1 MSVPDFRVGIGYDV
15 HKLEEGATF
24 TLGGIIVPHTKGA
37 IGHSDA
43 DVLLHAIT
51 DALLGAANLGD
62 IGQHFPDN
70 DPAYKGIDSKILL
83 RDIVKLIRE
92 KGFSIGNIDS
102 TIALQKPKLKDLIP
116 EMKKTIAETIGIE
129 ADRVSVKATTTEKL
143 GFVGTE
149 EGVAAYATCL
159 LYKLSNE

>member
-1 MSVPDFRVGIGYDV
+1 MSIPNIRVGIGYDV
-15 HKLEEGATF
+15 HKLELGATF
-24 TLGGIIVPHTKGA
+24 TLGGIEIAHTKGA

-51 DALLGAANLGD
+51 DALLGATGLGD

-83 RDIVKLIRE
+83 RDIVALIRE
-92 KGFSIGNIDS
+92 KGFEIVNIDS
-102 TIALQKPKLKDLIP
+102 TVALQKPKLKDHIP
-116 EMKKTIAETIGIE
+116 TMIKTIAETVSVEIG
-129 ADRVSVKATTTEKL
+129 RVSVKATTTEKL

-149 EGVAAYATCL
+149 DGVAAYAAVLVCRT
-159 LYKLSNE
+159 

>member
-24 TLGGIIVPHTKGA
+24 TLGGIQIPHSKGA

-62 IGQHFPDN
+62 IGLHFPDN

-83 RDIVKLIRE
+83 KDIVKLIRE
-92 KGFSIGNIDS
+92 KGYTIGNIDS

-116 EMKKTIAETIGIE
+116 VMIKAIAETIDLDL
-129 ADRVSVKATTTEKL
+129 DRVSVKAPTTEKL

-159 LYKLSNE
+159 LYRQ

>member
-1 MSVPDFRVGIGYDV
+1 MSLPNIRVGIGYDV
-15 HKLEEGATF
+15 HKLEDGADF
-24 TLGGIIVPHTKGA
+24 TLGGIKIEHTKGA

-51 DALLGAANLGD
+51 DALLGATNLGD

-83 RDIVKLIRE
+83 RDILKLIRE
-92 KGFSIGNIDS
+92 KGYEIVNIDS
-102 TIALQKPKLKDLIP
+102 TVALQKPKLKDLIP
-116 EMKKTIAETIGIE
+116 TMKKTIAETVGIDE
-129 ADRVSVKATTTEKL
+129 ERVSVKATTTEKL

-149 EGVAAYATCL
+149 AGVAAYAVCL
-159 LYKLSNE
+159 VYKKD